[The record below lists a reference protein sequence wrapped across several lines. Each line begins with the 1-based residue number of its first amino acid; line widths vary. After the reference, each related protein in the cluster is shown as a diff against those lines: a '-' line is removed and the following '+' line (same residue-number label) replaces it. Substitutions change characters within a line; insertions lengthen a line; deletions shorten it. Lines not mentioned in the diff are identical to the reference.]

1 MYVVHVI
8 LPQKCYIC
16 GSSSG
21 TVCINVPGHE
31 VYWATS
37 FELRSRAQPVPLL
50 YDIRVRSG
58 IRTEAQGSSARELP
72 VETGQFYKRMIRI
85 FQGWPL
91 RGKSNYA

>member
-50 YDIRVRSG
+50 
-58 IRTEAQGSSARELP
+58 
-72 VETGQFYKRMIRI
+72 
-85 FQGWPL
+85 
-91 RGKSNYA
+91 